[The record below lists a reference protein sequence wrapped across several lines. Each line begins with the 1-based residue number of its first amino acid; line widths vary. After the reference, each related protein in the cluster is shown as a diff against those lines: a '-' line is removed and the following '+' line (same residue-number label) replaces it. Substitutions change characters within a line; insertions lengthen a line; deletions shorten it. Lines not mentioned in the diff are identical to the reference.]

1 MANVL
6 LLDGNDVAGRAMA
19 GILARGK
26 HRGAV
31 VADSAAA
38 MAFIREQ
45 VKVDLLIL
53 ELKLKGENGIR
64 FIERLRGDP
73 ILSKLPI
80 VVYTSVNDPP
90 VVKAALGLNVQNYL
104 LKPYNDE
111 SVYAEVAK
119 AGLNP
124 WRNLHFEEERSFCA
138 QMCLQPEEL
147 RAQRRDLAAA
157 LEAFGQSCAT
167 RADGK
172 PHGEIFDEIAALT
185 EKAESAG
192 VWGAVDSLNGLR
204 GQLEADNWAELKSG
218 PDNAGFVSR
227 LISCQLNPAQVP
239 PGFLSDQERQEA
251 QEMRERERW
260 LRADVDAGGPVV
272 TRAELEK
279 AVESLPGCPVI
290 DTVAAEFQMVA
301 DGSESRMNQVMDRA
315 EQDPGLA
322 AEVLVAANRLER
334 EDMTPVEDPRAAVGL
349 LGEIRLHSLAR
360 AMPLIEER
368 FMYLPPLTW
377 PNYWIFQVAVARLA
391 MYTARYLEFRG
402 LAASAY
408 TAGLMHDLGKLLLL
422 RLHPHALLNIINY
435 ARRKSVSLAEAEQ
448 RYLGC
453 QIRDLADHFAVKF
466 SLPRPYASVIRWVET
481 PQDAADDVEM
491 VAVVSLARR
500 VCLNHHVGSSGDT
513 AKDSA
518 VPVADTPAW
527 TVLQPRVFPSFDLRK
542 YEADSRVFCA
552 RLRQELMG
560 RSGMVTVAPF
570 APGDRTVSHRPFG
583 SGTVSAAGR

>member
-31 VADSAAA
+31 VTDSAAA
-38 MAFIREQ
+38 LAFIREH

-73 ILSKLPI
+73 VLTKLPV

-90 VVKAALGLNVQNYL
+90 VVKAALALNVQNYL
-104 LKPYNDE
+104 IKPYNDE
-111 SVYAEVAK
+111 SIYAEVTK

-138 QMCLQPEEL
+138 QMGLTPEEL
-147 RAQRRDLAAA
+147 RAQRRELAAA
-157 LEAFGQSCAT
+157 LGNFGEACAE

-172 PHGEIFDEIAALT
+172 PHAEVFDEIAALA
-185 EKAESAG
+185 EKAEAAG
-192 VWGAVDSLNGLR
+192 VWGAVDCLNGWR
-204 GQLEADNWAELKSG
+204 SRLEAGNWVELKDC
-218 PDNAGFVSR
+218 PDECAFVSR
-227 LISCQLNPAQVP
+227 LITCHLNPAQVP
-239 PGFLSDQERQEA
+239 LGFLSEQEQREA
-251 QEMRERERW
+251 QEVREREHW
-260 LRADVDAGGPVV
+260 QQADVDAGGPVV
-272 TRAELEK
+272 TRPELEK
-279 AVESLPGCPVI
+279 AIEALPGCPVI

-322 AEVLVAANRLER
+322 AQVLVAANRLER
-334 EDMTPVEDPRAAVGL
+334 EDMTPVDDPRAAVGL

-360 AMPLIEER
+360 
-368 FMYLPPLTW
+368 
-377 PNYWIFQVAVARLA
+377 VAVARLA
-391 MYTARYLEFRG
+391 MFTARYLEFRG
-402 LAASAY
+402 IAASAY
-408 TAGLMHDLGKLLLL
+408 TAGLMHDLGKLILL
-422 RLHPHALLNIINY
+422 RIHPHALLTIINY

-466 SLPRPYASVIRWVET
+466 GLPRICASVIRWVDS
-481 PQDAADDVEM
+481 PQEAADDVEM
-491 VAVVSLARR
+491 VAVVSFARR
-500 VCLNHHVGSSGDT
+500 VCLNHHVGSGGDT

-518 VPVADTPAW
+518 VPLVETPAW
-527 TVLQPRVFPSFDLRK
+527 AVLQPRVFPSFDLRK
-542 YEADSRVFCA
+542 YEADSRVFCM
-552 RLRQELMG
+552 RLRQELIG
-560 RSGMVTVAPF
+560 LTTAPF
-570 APGDRTVSHRPFG
+570 DPGPAAHDRTGAHRATV
-583 SGTVSAAGR
+583 SGTVSAFAR